1 MAINSYVDG
10 TVTLMAC
17 DWKELGFGVI
27 GAETLL
33 IDPGHD
39 SVDILLEVFYISL
52 VINRFEQEYIISVQG
67 ELCVLGQV
75 YISD

>member
-1 MAINSYVDG
+1 M
-10 TVTLMAC
+10 
-17 DWKELGFGVI
+17 I

-33 IDPGHD
+33 TDPGHD
-39 SVDILLEVFYISL
+39 SIDILLEVFYISL
-52 VINRFEQEYIISVQG
+52 VINRFEQEYIVSVQG